1 MSRAEQSTRI
11 LLIDDE
17 ESVRLQIASLLGRR
31 GFDVETAADGQAGLE
46 AYRAGAFDIV
56 LSDVRMPGLDGMAL
70 LEAIGGREAEA
81 AVIMMSAYGDL
92 ELARQA
98 VRAGA
103 TDFINKPYKNEELLL
118 RINVAE
124 QHLLVQRENL
134 RLKRQIRDSAPF
146 DTIIGQT
153 QVMKE
158 MFRTVDKIAE
168 FKSTVLIQGESG
180 TGKELLARAIH
191 DRSPRADEPFVAV
204 NCGAIPENLLESE
217 LFGHVRGAFTDAVRN
232 KQGLFEEA
240 DGGTLFLDEVGE
252 LPLSLQVKLLRVLQ
266 ENEIRRVGENKS
278 RKVDVRIL
286 AATIRD
292 LTDMVQEGSF
302 REDLFYRL
310 NVLSVKIPPLRDR
323 PEDIPLLVEHFLAR
337 CNDKLGTEVGGVEPA
352 AMKLMMEYD
361 WPGNVRE
368 LENLV
373 ERAVILCDGARI
385 TPDLLTDKVRSTP
398 PRPAANLLGD
408 QLSIKKTV
416 RVVEEE
422 LIRRALDETGG
433 NRTRAAKLLEI
444 SHRTLLYK
452 LKDYGVDAD
461 AYCERTE

>member
-1 MSRAEQSTRI
+1 MSRAEQPTRI

-31 GFDVETAADGQAGLE
+31 GFDVETAADGQAGLA

-70 LEAIGGREAEA
+70 LEAIGGQEAEA

-118 RINVAE
+118 RLNVAE

-153 QVMKE
+153 QVMRD

-191 DRSPRADEPFVAV
+191 DRSPRADEAFVAV

-217 LFGHVRGAFTDAVRN
+217 LFGHVRGAPTR
-232 KQGLFEEA
+232 EA
-240 DGGTLFLDEVGE
+240 SWLACAARSPMRCAT
-252 LPLSLQVKLLRVLQ
+252 
-266 ENEIRRVGENKS
+266 S
-278 RKVDVRIL
+278 RACSR
-286 AATIRD
+286 
-292 LTDMVQEGSF
+292 
-302 REDLFYRL
+302 
-310 NVLSVKIPPLRDR
+310 
-323 PEDIPLLVEHFLAR
+323 
-337 CNDKLGTEVGGVEPA
+337 
-352 AMKLMMEYD
+352 
-361 WPGNVRE
+361 
-368 LENLV
+368 
-373 ERAVILCDGARI
+373 
-385 TPDLLTDKVRSTP
+385 
-398 PRPAANLLGD
+398 RPAA
-408 QLSIKKTV
+408 
-416 RVVEEE
+416 
-422 LIRRALDETGG
+422 APCFW
-433 NRTRAAKLLEI
+433 TRSA
-444 SHRTLLYK
+444 SCR
-452 LKDYGVDAD
+452 
-461 AYCERTE
+461 